1 MKHHPKLP
9 KLPKLLN
16 DPHTTFILNDVNVA
30 IKPIREQA
38 RKTKTPRKRFLQ
50 GGV

>member
-1 MKHHPKLP
+1 VIS
-9 KLPKLLN
+9 N
-16 DPHTTFILNDVNVA
+16 DVDELYSVIMNDVNVA